1 MIGFT
6 KTGIPGVG
14 TLVIPLMAAII
25 PAKESTGFVLPML
38 AMADIL
44 AIIYWRR
51 HVEWRQL
58 ARLLPWTWFGIVLGY
73 LCMGYISNEH
83 LKIFIG
89 VLVLALMCVSW
100 LRDRKVPDDRIPH
113 HWLFAASMGVLAGF
127 VSMMANAAGPVMIIY
142 LMAMGLRKEAFVG
155 TRAWFFWMAMGL
167 RKEAFVGTRAWF
179 FWVLNLS
186 KLPFSHRLNLITVQS
201 LKTNA
206 ILLPCIVIGGILGVI
221 AVHRIPQKTF
231 NIVVKMLAVG
241 AAIYLCIPI

>member
-1 MIGFT
+1 MIDFSSLQWSIALICAVMIGFT

-51 HVEWRQL
+51 HVEWQQL
-58 ARLLPWTWFGIVLGY
+58 VRLLPWTWLGILLGY
-73 LCMGYISNEH
+73 LCMGHISNEH

-89 VLVLALMCVSW
+89 VLVLALMGISW
-100 LRDRKVPDDRIPH
+100 LRDRKVPDDRIPN
-113 HWLFAASMGVLAGF
+113 HWLFAVSMGVLAGF

-155 TRAWFFWMAMGL
+155 TRAWFFWI
-167 RKEAFVGTRAWF
+167 
-179 FWVLNLS
+179 LNLS
-186 KLPFSHRLNLITVQS
+186 KLPFSHRLNLITFQS
-201 LKTNA
+201 LKANIA
-206 ILLPCIVIGGILGVI
+206 LLPCIVIGGILGVI

-231 NIVVKMLAVG
+231 NIVVKMLAAG
-241 AAIYLCIPI
+241 AAIYLCIPV

>member
-6 KTGIPGVG
+6 KTGIPGAG

-38 AMADIL
+38 AMGDIL

-51 HVEWRQL
+51 HVEWQQL
-58 ARLLPWTWFGIVLGY
+58 ARLLPWTWLGIVLGY
-73 LCMGYISNEH
+73 LCMGHISNDH

-89 VLVLALMCVSW
+89 VLVLALMGISW
-100 LRDRKVPDDRIPH
+100 LRDRKVSDDRIPN
-113 HWLFAASMGVLAGF
+113 HWLFAAFMGVLAGF
-127 VSMMANAAGPVMIIY
+127 VSMMANAAGVVMIIY
-142 LMAMGLRKEAFVG
+142 LMAMGLS
-155 TRAWFFWMAMGL
+155 
-167 RKEAFVGTRAWF
+167 KEAFVGTRAWF

-201 LKTNA
+201 LKTNVV
-206 ILLPCIVIGGILGVI
+206 LLPCIVIGGILGVI

-231 NIVVKMLAVG
+231 NIVVKILAAG
-241 AAIYLCIPI
+241 AAIYLCIPV